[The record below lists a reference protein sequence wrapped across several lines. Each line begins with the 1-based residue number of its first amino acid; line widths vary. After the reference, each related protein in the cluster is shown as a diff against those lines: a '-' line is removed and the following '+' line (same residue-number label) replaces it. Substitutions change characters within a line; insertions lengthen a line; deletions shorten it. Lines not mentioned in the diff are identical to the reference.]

1 MQAVIT
7 GDLKDSQEISPEKWL
22 PSLKEVLNQFGREPI
37 DWNIY
42 RGDSFQLVMSPEEAM
57 RAALM
62 IKASMR
68 TYGGLDVR
76 MGIGLGEEE
85 FKGDKVS
92 ESNGDVYIKSGKSF
106 EELKKVT
113 MSVKSGD
120 EDKDKLFNY
129 MLELALLRMNEWPP
143 ATASVVYTQLKYPDL
158 IQSQLAKKL
167 KKSQSS
173 VSEALSRAGFD
184 EIIRLKDFFAFFYL

>member
-1 MQAVIT
+1 MYAVIT
-7 GDLKDSQEISPEKWL
+7 GDVKDSQEVSPEKWL

-42 RGDSFQLVMSPEEAM
+42 RGDSFQLVMAPAEAM
-57 RAALM
+57 RASLM

-68 TYGGLDVR
+68 KFGGLDVR

-106 EELKKVT
+106 DELKKVT
-113 MSVKSGD
+113 MSVKSGN
-120 EDKDKLFNY
+120 EEKDKLFNY

-143 ATASVVYTQLKYPDL
+143 ATASVVYAQLKYPDL

>member
-1 MQAVIT
+1 MYAVIT
-7 GDLKDSQEISPEKWL
+7 GDVKDSQEVSPEKWL

-42 RGDSFQLVMSPEEAM
+42 RGDSFQLVMAPAEAM
-57 RAALM
+57 RASLM

-68 TYGGLDVR
+68 KFGGLDVR

-106 EELKKVT
+106 DELKKVT
-113 MSVKSGD
+113 MSVKSGN
-120 EDKDKLFNY
+120 EEKDKLFNY

-143 ATASVVYTQLKYPDL
+143 ATASVVYAQLKYPDL

-184 EIIRLKDFFAFFYL
+184 ESVASHRS